1 MLEYG
6 DDFAQSCQF
15 GRICSIKN
23 CFYAGEM
30 SLNDNGNYQLD
41 GFGQYID
48 EKSYEKGVFKNH
60 DLHGIAYRVH
70 CDGRVEEGRFIYE
83 ITKNINATCI
93 PKRHLRFQ
101 MCIRNN

>member
-1 MLEYG
+1 MVEYG
-6 DDFAQSCQF
+6 PDYSHSCQF

-41 GFGQYID
+41 GFGKYID

-70 CDGRVEEGRFIYE
+70 CDGRVEEGRFI
-83 ITKNINATCI
+83 
-93 PKRHLRFQ
+93 
-101 MCIRNN
+101 NNSLVDI